1 MGVLYWE
8 ARLNL
13 NNLEK
18 EQVNE
23 KVERP
28 DFHAYYQSGHPSQ

>member
-1 MGVLYWE
+1 MDLLLGSHLF
-8 ARLNL
+8 LFNF
-13 NNLEK
+13 EK

-28 DFHAYYQSGHPSQ
+28 DFQAYYQ

>member
-1 MGVLYWE
+1 MDLLLG
-8 ARLNL
+8 
-13 NNLEK
+13 NNFFLFNFEK

-28 DFHAYYQSGHPSQ
+28 DFQAYYQ

>member
-1 MGVLYWE
+1 MGVLYWK

-13 NNLEK
+13 INLEK

-28 DFHAYYQSGHPSQ
+28 DFQAYYQ